1 MTKQLLHQFL
11 VLLKKACYYIYMKT
25 RKTKTPKIRL
35 QVLFTKARPHKDH
48 SKYNRKLKHKKTY
61 EY

>member
-1 MTKQLLHQFL
+1 
-11 VLLKKACYYIYMKT
+11 MKV